1 MAPAAFVVLTIFVAA
16 PTPKVIVCV
25 ATLNPVAVNVMVYEP
40 VGPVMPRPLNVTT
53 PFTAATVTVPISD
66 EPAEPA
72 VSVAVTAEPVEIL
85 KLLASWNLTTG

>member
-1 MAPAAFVVLTIFVAA
+1 MVVLTILVAA

-25 ATLNPVAVNVMVYEP
+25 ATVRPVAVKVMVYVP
-40 VGPVMPRPLNVTT
+40 AGPVMPRPLNVTV
-53 PFTAATVTVPISD
+53 PLTALTITVPIKD

-72 VSVAVTAEPVEIL
+72 VRVAVTEEPVEIL